1 MGVQQLTITLPDDIA
16 ELVRAKVA
24 SGEYA
29 SESDMVQDG
38 IENLVAQDAPLE
50 SWLTETVAP
59 AYDRLRTQPDRV
71 VSAEQVR
78 ARIQAMRG

>member
-38 IENLVAQDAPLE
+38 IENLVAQDASLE
-50 SWLTETVAP
+50 SWLAETVAP
-59 AYDRLRTQPDRV
+59 AYDRLRAQPDRV